1 MMPSMFWRGLWL
13 SVGYAEV
20 GPADGPAV
28 VLLHGWP
35 YDIHSFAGVTPLL
48 ASAGCLTR

>member
-20 GPADGPAV
+20 GSADGPAV
-28 VLLHGWP
+28 LLLYGWP
-35 YDIHSFAGVTPLL
+35 YDIHSFADVTRCWPRR
-48 ASAGCLTR
+48 AT